1 MKVKIRDIPSEGLEL
16 IQSVSP
22 SSLGLSE
29 EDIHVSSPL
38 TVKAH
43 LERFEDTVTVRTEV
57 RGRYS
62 FICARCLDTV
72 EDTRLDVFDFD
83 YPLEEGMESLDL
95 GEDIRQEMIL
105 KQPMKVLCRE
115 DCQGICLRCGANL
128 NKEECRCLKIKNGH
142 QVTGPRFEDQ
152 KDFWRVTL

>member
-16 IQSVSP
+16 IQSVPP

-29 EDIHVSSPL
+29 EDIPVSSLL

-62 FICARCLDTV
+62 FICARCLDVV
-72 EDTRLDVFDFD
+72 ENTRLDVFDFD
-83 YPLEEGMESLDL
+83 YPVKEERESLDL
-95 GEDIRQEMIL
+95 GEDIRQELIL
-105 KQPMKVLCRE
+105 RQPMKVLCRA
-115 DCQGICLRCGANL
+115 DCKGICLRCGTNL
-128 NKEECRCLKIKNGH
+128 NKEECRC
-142 QVTGPRFEDQ
+142 QR
-152 KDFWRVTL
+152 

>member
-16 IQSVSP
+16 IQSVPP

-29 EDIHVSSPL
+29 EDIPVSSLL

-62 FICARCLDTV
+62 FICARCLDVV
-72 EDTRLDVFDFD
+72 ENTRLDVFDFD
-83 YPLEEGMESLDL
+83 YPVKEERESLDL
-95 GEDIRQEMIL
+95 GEDIRHL
-105 KQPMKVLCRE
+105 GSRE
-115 DCQGICLRCGANL
+115 DTLAGNHFIQHGPERPDVGPLVDDFAARLLGRHVGCGA
-128 NKEECRCLKIKNGH
+128 
-142 QVTGPRFEDQ
+142 ED
-152 KDFWRVTL
+152 DTHAGRRRRTRERR